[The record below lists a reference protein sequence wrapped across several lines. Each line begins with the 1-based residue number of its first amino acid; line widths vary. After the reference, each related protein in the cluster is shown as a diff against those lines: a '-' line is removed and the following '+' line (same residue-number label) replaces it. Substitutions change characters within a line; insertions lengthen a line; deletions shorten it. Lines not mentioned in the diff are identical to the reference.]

1 MEGRLRGFPATA
13 GFLSTDEWSQGICWR
28 GGAMTSTMWQ
38 CEQLRAGQVYSKML
52 FQSRVEAE
60 SFVQQMQKV
69 APDTFWRLEP
79 VAAHALWN

>member
-1 MEGRLRGFPATA
+1 
-13 GFLSTDEWSQGICWR
+13 
-28 GGAMTSTMWQ
+28 MTSTMWQ
-38 CEQLRAGQVYSKML
+38 CKQLRAGQVYSKML